1 MPKIIQPIEPK
12 IIQQFVPKII
22 QPIVPKIIQP
32 EIAHMPKIIQQESIT
47 QQLGEVSVHWAKCPA
62 QWIGEVSFSVL
73 LASNLSAH
81 GPYFEYED
89 ELLVSSCSMVGMAAP
104 SITRARRMGVQ
115 QSGY

>member
-1 MPKIIQPIEPK
+1 MH
-12 IIQQFVPKII
+12 VPKII

-73 LASNLSAH
+73 LAASLSAH

-89 ELLVSSCSMVGMAAP
+89 ELFVSSCSMAGLAAP

-115 QSGY
+115 QSGIEVGLHHDPY